1 MREGSDADTV
11 DDLSLSGTRLVFQEK
26 IMLEERE
33 IGMNGEIS
41 LA

>member
-1 MREGSDADTV
+1 MRVGSDADTA
-11 DDLSLSGTRLVFQEK
+11 DDLLLSGTRLVFQEK

-33 IGMNGEIS
+33 IRMNGEIN